1 MSLVE
6 QLEQNP
12 LDLSIGTSLCV
23 KSLRGDGVDLVDE
36 DDGRRVLLGQAEHVP
51 EKNVT
56 LSMNPPIRALKSKTS
71 YLTILGPSPRYFW
84 TNSEPTT
91 RMKDAVVW

>member
-1 MSLVE
+1 MSLVSRISLVE

-12 LDLSIGTSLCV
+12 LDLSVGTSLSV

-51 EKNVT
+51 KNIQT
-56 LSMNPPIRALKSKTS
+56 LTLIVNGCSLYCS
-71 YLTILGPSPRYFW
+71 
-84 TNSEPTT
+84 
-91 RMKDAVVW
+91 

>member
-51 EKNVT
+51 EN
-56 LSMNPPIRALKSKTS
+56 I
-71 YLTILGPSPRYFW
+71 
-84 TNSEPTT
+84 
-91 RMKDAVVW
+91 